1 MAANFFQKLMPD
13 AAAAKI
19 NQRSRSHIETEF
31 FVGEISCAAT
41 WEPVS
46 LKHQGSQARRLQA
59 GSCRHARQ
67 AATDNRHIVVY
78 AHRLNAFN

>member
-1 MAANFFQKLMPD
+1 
-13 AAAAKI
+13 
-19 NQRSRSHIETEF
+19 
-31 FVGEISCAAT
+31 
-41 WEPVS
+41 
-46 LKHQGSQARRLQA
+46 LQA